1 MNHNIYNVHLLSGK
15 IAQPGNGPFSLTG
28 QPTACGTAREV
39 GTFSHR
45 LPADLLVANAQ
56 HRRYTEAI
64 WNLPEGYLD
73 EIQKPGFHTVK
84 IFREMSKG
92 NIDFLWS
99 AHNNWA
105 VSMPNLTRFLGKGD
119 KTGVMDTFVVVNE
132 VYPTLSTK

>member
-1 MNHNIYNVHLLSGK
+1 MYK
-15 IAQPGNGPFSLTG
+15 RQFSLTG

-64 WNLPEGYLD
+64 WDLPEGYLD
-73 EIQKPGFHTVK
+73 AIQKPGMHTVK

-92 NIDFLWS
+92 NLDFLWT

-105 VSMPNLTRFLGKGD
+105 QSMPNLTRFLGQGD
-119 KTGVMDTFVVVNE
+119 KKGIFDTFIVVNE
-132 VYPTLSTK
+132 VYPTLSTQYADVVLPLSLIHI